1 MAVTMQYLF
10 EVYVEIYTNGGTL
23 KYVHNNNPSQSMDI
37 EFSLPFDNTSD
48 RSVGEV
54 TIWNMS
60 QISFNR
66 IAQGNRIVIKAGY
79 HGDVGVIFDGEIFRP
94 TVPSR
99 EGGDLNYTLRVV
111 EGKEYRKLKHVSLT
125 FGEGTTAK
133 TIINKIVQTT
143 GINLNFV
150 SLGRNY
156 VFKEG
161 YTVDGSPFDA
171 LSDMAEQARA
181 ALFYRRGQL
190 TMRWLYDDKVTGNF
204 YLANN
209 TGLISSP
216 TMERRDDDWVED
228 DDDDGLG
235 RFTYSADSIL
245 NYRITTG
252 EHVHLKSE
260 SVDVWAAVLSGEHTF
275 DGENPTTSLE
285 LGVK

>member
-1 MAVTMQYLF
+1 MMSVTKQYLF
-10 EVYVEIYTNGGTL
+10 EVYVEIHTNGGIL
-23 KYVHNNNPSQSMDI
+23 KYVHNNNISQSMDI

-60 QISFNR
+60 KISFNR
-66 IAQGNRIVIKAGY
+66 ISQGNHIVIKAGY
-79 HGDVGVIFDGEIFRP
+79 HGDVGVIFDGEIFRT

-111 EGKEYRKLKHVSLT
+111 EGKEYRKLKHISLT

-133 TIINKIVQTT
+133 TIINKIVQKT

-171 LSDMAEQARA
+171 LSDVAEQSRA
-181 ALFYRRGQL
+181 ALYYRRGQL

-204 YLANN
+204 YLTNN

-228 DDDDGLG
+228 DDNDGMG
-235 RFTYSADSIL
+235 RYSYSADSIL

-252 EHVHLKSE
+252 EHIHLKSE
-260 SVDVWAAVLSGEHTF
+260 FVDVW
-275 DGENPTTSLE
+275 
-285 LGVK
+285 